1 MSKASKIRKAVIPEP
16 SFEFFLG
23 AVGVMVLFVVITAV
37 YLSVHA

>member
-1 MSKASKIRKAVIPEP
+1 MAKASKTGKAVIPEP

-23 AVGVMVLFVVITAV
+23 AVGVLVLFVVIMAV